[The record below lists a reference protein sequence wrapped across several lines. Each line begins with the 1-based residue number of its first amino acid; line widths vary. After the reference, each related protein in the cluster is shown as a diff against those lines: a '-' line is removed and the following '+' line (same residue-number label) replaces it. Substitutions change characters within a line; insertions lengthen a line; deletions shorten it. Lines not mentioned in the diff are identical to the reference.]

1 MRSASG
7 PSRAA
12 LQHRVRGGVVGAV
25 PAMWPRPR
33 VIQSVPCAPAPRP
46 SGTPPKNGVRRLALV
61 MEGLRALTGQAGGA
75 GLSSAGV
82 SGN

>member
-12 LQHRVRGGVVGAV
+12 LQHRARGEVVGAV
-25 PAMWPRPR
+25 PAMRPRPR
-33 VIQSVPCAPAPRP
+33 VIQGVPCAPAPRTG
-46 SGTPPKNGVRRLALV
+46 GTPPKKCVRRLALV
-61 MEGLRALTGQAGGA
+61 MEGLRALPGQACGA